1 MKNFTLAL
9 CATLALVCCAVIL
22 WPSLHRVAFAQEK
35 VDKTEAAKKEL
46 AELQGDWKLM
56 THEEDGKL
64 VDYGGDTQ
72 VYTIDK
78 DKMVVKRKGEVLA
91 EGPIE
96 IDATR
101 SPKHMDYRLN
111 SGQVDLIVFIRVG
124 DYLIQCGHR
133 DGKTR
138 PSEFATNTSTSNG
151 GAYLIVLQRQK

>member
-1 MKNFTLAL
+1 MKTFGFGLYLTLAFL
-9 CATLALVCCAVIL
+9 LTAALL
-22 WPSLHRVAFAQEK
+22 WVSQVRVVRAQEK
-35 VDKTEAAKKEL
+35 VDKAEAAKKEL

-56 THEEDGKL
+56 THEEDGKI

-72 VYTIDK
+72 IYTIAK
-78 DKMVVKRKGEVLA
+78 DQMIVKRKGDVIA

-96 IDATR
+96 LDATR
-101 SPKHMDYRLN
+101 SLKQMDYRLN
-111 SGQVDLIVFIRVG
+111 SGQVDLIIFIRVG

-138 PSEFATNTSTSNG
+138 PSEFATNTSNG